1 MRWSLSA
8 LIAIGVLA
16 AIDTAPAIAAPA
28 GNFPFCIR
36 GCDYGG
42 GGGVGDCSFT
52 SYAQCQATAAGQTAS
67 CYSNPYYSNA
77 EMPRARGNYSRRRF

>member
-8 LIAIGVLA
+8 LLAIGVLA
-16 AIDTAPAIAAPA
+16 VLDTAPAIAAPA

-42 GGGVGDCSFT
+42 GGVGDCSFT
-52 SYAQCQATAAGQTAS
+52 SYAQCQATASGQTAS
-67 CYSNPYYSNA
+67 CYSNPYYNNA
-77 EMPRARGNYSRRRF
+77 ETPPVRGNYSRRRF

>member
-1 MRWSLSA
+1 MRWSVSA
-8 LIAIGVLA
+8 LMAIGVLA

-52 SYAQCQATAAGQTAS
+52 SYAQCQATASGQGAS

-77 EMPRARGNYSRRRF
+77 EMPATRGRYSRRRY